1 MIWIAAVGFVCFAIC
16 MPLFMFYKIR
26 GRLVLASSFKVLGT
40 LCAFVMSLIAAIRLD
55 PRCYI
60 CAAALFLHAGAD
72 YVIEFN
78 LMLGAGLFLCGH
90 ICYIAFFLGLFPA
103 TVSHLFIFLLLLCF
117 MVVVFFR
124 WRKPMGKSLPLFAV
138 YGAVLSLMCTC
149 ALNCFFMNILSGILI
164 ALGGAFFYF
173 SDTMLLKRLLFP
185 SDRLLSWVVMITY
198 YLAQFLIGLS
208 CLQL

>member
-1 MIWIAAVGFVCFAIC
+1 MIWIAAVGFVCFGIC
-16 MPLFMFYKIR
+16 LPFFMYYKIR
-26 GRLVLASSFKVLGT
+26 SRLPLASSFKSLGT
-40 LCAFVMSLIAAIRLD
+40 LCAFMMSLIAAIRLD

-60 CAAALFLHAGAD
+60 CAAALLLHAGAD

-78 LMLGAGLFLCGH
+78 FMLGAGLFLTGH

-103 TVSHLFIFLLLLCF
+103 AVSHLFIFILLLSF
-117 MVVVFFR
+117 MAVVFYR

-138 YGAVLSLMCTC
+138 YSGVLSLMCTC
-149 ALNCFFMNILSGILI
+149 ALNCFFMNTLSGILI

-185 SDRLLSWVVMITY
+185 SGRLLDWIIIITY
-198 YLAQFLIGLS
+198 YIAQFLFGIA